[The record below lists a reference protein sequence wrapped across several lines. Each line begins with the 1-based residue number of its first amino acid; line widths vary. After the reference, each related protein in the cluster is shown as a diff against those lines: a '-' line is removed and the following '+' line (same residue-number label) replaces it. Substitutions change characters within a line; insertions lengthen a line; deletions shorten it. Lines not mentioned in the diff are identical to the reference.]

1 MKARLVTFADR
12 FGIKTKA
19 HAFLLH
25 PWAPWATLSILLLIA
40 LWVVSP
46 HHPPR
51 LDIPYTSF
59 IQQVRADNVFRVEM
73 QGDRIRGV
81 FKKAVSQAELTGNPG
96 GPATAYTEFGTLFPA
111 GMTDPRLLPMLDDHG
126 VTVIA
131 TQPSVDWLLWWRL
144 ISLLPLLFLMA
155 VSPYLARRAQ
165 EAQSKVRVVID
176 SEAQRMNMTRSYP
189 TLADVVGQ
197 QPAKEALSDVV
208 EYLQKPDRFRAFG
221 AEIPRAVLLIG
232 PVGSGKTLLARAV
245 AGEARAPLFSLRI
258 SELVQ
263 PASDIVSNP
272 IRDLFEKARETAPA
286 VVLIDDLDALG
297 NHKRQTAGRNR
308 DPHLNQILVEID
320 SIDPSCDVVVLG
332 ATSRPEQ
339 LDEALLHHNRF
350 GRRAI
355 LSLPER
361 AERVEILRRQ
371 IRNVPLAEDVNLEEV
386 ARRTPG
392 FSGADLARLANR
404 TAVLAA
410 RGNHPVVANAEFDEA
425 LARLADAGEVSTSLL
440 SKDQRRVAAYHEAG
454 HGVLAML
461 LPGAS
466 PVDRLSIL
474 PHEESGHLPFCLAPT
489 NSGSYTKTYLL
500 TCLTILL
507 GGRTAEELAVGDATT
522 GTESDLEVATQLAR
536 RMVARWGMSD
546 LGPLSVHLEEDD
558 LAGTYGPRDLSEATA
573 SQIDRAVRVLLEDRH
588 AVARHLL
595 KTNRAVLDR
604 LAELLSREETL
615 DKEQVARLVTLPPA
629 SAPAPDKSTNNHSR

>member
-1 MKARLVTFADR
+1 MKARLVMFTDW

-19 HAFLLH
+19 RAFLFH
-25 PWAPWATLSILLLIA
+25 PWAPWATLGVLVLIA

-46 HHPPR
+46 HHPPS

-59 IQQVRADNVFRVEM
+59 IQQVRADNVFRVDM

-81 FKKAVSQAELTGNPG
+81 FKKAVSQAELTGNPAG
-96 GPATAYTEFGTLFPA
+96 SSAAYTEFSTLFPA

-126 VTVIA
+126 VTVVA

-144 ISLLPLLFLMA
+144 VSLLPLLLLLA
-155 VSPYLARRAQ
+155 ASPYLARRAQ
-165 EAQSKVRVVID
+165 DAQAKVRVVVD
-176 SEAQRMNMTRSYP
+176 SEAQRVDMTRSYP
-189 TLADVVGQ
+189 TMADVVGQ

-208 EYLQKPDRFRAFG
+208 EYLQRPERFRAFG
-221 AEIPRAVLLIG
+221 AEVPRAVLLIG

-245 AGEARAPLFSLRI
+245 AGEARAPLFSLRA
-258 SELVQ
+258 SELMQ
-263 PASDIVSNP
+263 PTGDIISDPV
-272 IRDLFEKARETAPA
+272 RDLFEKARETAPA
-286 VVLIDDLDALG
+286 VVLIDDLEAFG
-297 NHKRQTAGRNR
+297 NHKRQTPGRNL
-308 DPHLNQILVEID
+308 DPYLNQVLVEID
-320 SIDPSCDVVVLG
+320 SIDASCDVVVLG

-339 LDEALLHHNRF
+339 LDEALLHHSRF
-350 GRRAI
+350 ARRVV

-371 IRNVPLAEDVNLEEV
+371 IRNVPLADDVNLEEI

-392 FSGADLARLANR
+392 LSGADLARLANR
-404 TAVLAA
+404 TAVLTA
-410 RGNHPVVANAEFDEA
+410 RGSHQVITKTEFDEA
-425 LARLADAGEVSTSLL
+425 LAWLADAGEVRTLLL

-489 NSGSYTKTYLL
+489 SGGSYTKTYLL

-507 GGRTAEELAVGDATT
+507 GGRTAEELAMGDATT
-522 GTESDLEVATQLAR
+522 GTESDLEMATQLAR

-546 LGPLSVHLEEDD
+546 LGPLSVHMDEDD
-558 LAGTYGPRDLSEATA
+558 SASASWPRDLSEATA

-604 LAELLSREETL
+604 LAELLVREETL

-629 SAPAPDKSTNNHSR
+629 SASATEKPTNNNSR